1 MKCLRLLIA
10 DDHSLILEG
19 LQRLLAQNN
28 VILGTAADGQTLVD
42 MATRLEPE
50 LVVLDISM
58 PILNGIDAAKQIRA
72 VLPGIKFVFISMHAN
87 AIYVRKAIQ
96 AGASAYVLKSG
107 ATEELLRALDE
118 VSQGRTYFSPGIYSG
133 LEQRIALNS
142 VARSRQVIGLTARQ
156 RQTLQLIAEGKQ
168 NKEIAALLGVSVKTV
183 EYHRGRLI
191 EKLGVHTIADLT
203 RIALQ
208 DGLIAMTDDLPLT

>member
-58 PILNGIDAAKQIRA
+58 PILNGIDAARQIRA